1 MAPPT
6 APATLKKDNKKD
18 EKQQQPAKLGK
29 VMCLVCKTTSARV
42 ASNKH
47 GSVQC
52 ATCDR
57 WFHPPCVNMS
67 EDLYTALQKIQEAG
81 QQPMWACVACESAT
95 AKLQKIANAQE
106 KRMDGFERAQ
116 DELKVQ
122 QEEAET
128 REQARDRKIE
138 QQEKE
143 LRELREKVDKMAE
156 DTGSNAIKEMDER
169 ESKNNNLVFHH
180 ILEGREREGI
190 AKKEEDMAAIQKVL
204 DYLKVKVVVREA
216 TRLCRRLGEVKG
228 VGEGREEDPRPLLVG
243 FKYKNDVEEI
253 LANCPNLRKAREET
267 LRAVSIGKD
276 LTLKQRKNEEEMR
289 KRVMRKNLTRNEEEV
304 QGGLVWK
311 MLGRRGERREV
322 QVKRG
327 DGETINQEG
336 WVVREGEEWRNRKG
350 SFRNHSQEARGS
362 PSGDWQRTV
371 KQTGEGRS
379 KEQMKDILMNLA
391 GMGPDKLKEIL
402 ADVSQGDWSPA
413 TSERRR
419 KRKERSSPTSVSP
432 SSSSPELKRQ
442 SKHQGATSVT
452 KLSNQFEALAS
463 CKKVADLVNL
473 MAGSKQVG
481 GE

>member
-1 MAPPT
+1 MAPPA

-81 QQPMWACVACESAT
+81 Q
-95 AKLQKIANAQE
+95 LQKIANVQE
-106 KRMDGFERAQ
+106 KRMDGFEKAQ
-116 DELKVQ
+116 DELKAQ
-122 QEEAET
+122 QEKAET

-156 DTGSNAIKEMDER
+156 DTGSNAVKEMDER

-204 DYLKVKVVVREA
+204 DYLKVKVVVREE

-228 VGEGREEDPRPLLVG
+228 VGEGQEEDPRPLLVG

-253 LANCPNLRKAREET
+253 LANCPNLRKAREEN

-276 LTLKQRKNEEEMR
+276 LTLKQRKNKEEMR

-327 DGETINQEG
+327 DSETINQEG

-350 SFRNHSQEARGS
+350 SFRNYSQEAKGS
-362 PSGDWQRTV
+362 PSGDWQQTV
-371 KQTGEGRS
+371 KQEGGEGRS